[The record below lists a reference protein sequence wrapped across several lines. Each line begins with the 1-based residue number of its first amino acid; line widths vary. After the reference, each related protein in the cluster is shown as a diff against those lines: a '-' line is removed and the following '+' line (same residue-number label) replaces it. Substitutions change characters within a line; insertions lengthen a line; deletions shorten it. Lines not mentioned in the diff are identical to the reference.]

1 MSISRIIYKEKKRY
15 EKSFLYTEYDDND
28 LTYFILYNLRAMKKS
43 FEELK
48 LYLNRKTEENNSI
61 LLLANIKG
69 INQRQAQILKII
81 NEKANTCLSVKEIE
95 NRFSVSNFTA
105 RTDLE
110 RLVTL
115 GYLTEIQLNKVKRNY
130 IKSENFDNL
139 IKNKIKRTH

>member
-1 MSISRIIYKEKKRY
+1 MRK
-15 EKSFLYTEYDDND
+15 
-28 LTYFILYNLRAMKKS
+28 A

-48 LYLNRKTEENNSI
+48 LYLKRKTEENNSI
-61 LLLANIKG
+61 VLLANIKR
-69 INQRQAQILKII
+69 INSRQAQILKII
-81 NEKANTCLSVKEIE
+81 NEKANICLSVKEIE

-110 RLVTL
+110 GLVSL

-139 IKNKIKRTH
+139 IKNKLKQTH